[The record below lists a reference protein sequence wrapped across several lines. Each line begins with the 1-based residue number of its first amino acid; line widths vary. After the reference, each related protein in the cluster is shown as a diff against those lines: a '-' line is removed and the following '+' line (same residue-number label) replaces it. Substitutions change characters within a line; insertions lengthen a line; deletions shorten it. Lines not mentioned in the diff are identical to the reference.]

1 MLSQRDKSVI
11 VNILDEILGVG
22 TSLKGNEQAHYC
34 PFCHHHKK
42 KLQINLDTQQWHCW
56 VCDAKGR
63 KIQTLLRK
71 LQVDSSKI
79 KKIYEIYGDDYIVS
93 TTSTDEEKVEL
104 RLPSE
109 FKSLLDKPKG
119 LNPLYRKVEQYVK
132 NRGITKED
140 IIRYNIGYC
149 DGGIYNNRIIIPS
162 YDVDGRLNY
171 FIARSVYVEEKFKY
185 KNPPVS
191 KNVTI
196 FENQIN
202 WNKPITLTEGVF
214 DALAVKRNAI
224 PLLGKFIPKTLMD
237 SIYKKGVRDI
247 KIVLDKDAQKIAHPK
262 SWKDSRERT
271 TLEILCDTKGLPIYV
286 DGHLVGYSP
295 LKNPIDVL
303 PGWHKVGYF
312 PNDYTQDNNAL
323 ASKEKIMNDILVMGR
338 LDVYVDEGAHETI
351 ALNYQT
357 LGEEVVDYNKR
368 FQAGTWIGFSLF
380 FVTILLMSWGLA

>member
-11 VNILDEILGVG
+11 INILDEVLGVG
-22 TSLKGNEQAHYC
+22 TSLKGNEQSHHC

-79 KKIYEIYGDDYIVS
+79 RKIYEIYGDDYIVS

-109 FKSLLDKPKG
+109 FKSLLDTPKG
-119 LNPLYRKVEQYVK
+119 INPLYRKVEQYVK

-149 DGGIYNNRIIIPS
+149 DGGIYTNRIIIPS
-162 YDVDGRLNY
+162 YDRDNRLNY
-171 FIARSVYVEEKFKY
+171 FIARSVYEEEKFKY

-202 WNKPITLTEGVF
+202 WKEPITLTEGVF
-214 DALAVKRNAI
+214 DAMAVKRNAI

-237 SIYKKGVRDI
+237 SIYKNGVK
-247 KIVLDKDAQKIAHPK
+247 KISVILDKDAQEQA
-262 SWKDSRERT
+262 
-271 TLEILCDTKGLPIYV
+271 LYYV
-286 DGHLVGYSP
+286 NYFMNNGITVT
-295 LKNPIDVL
+295 NVL
-303 PGWHKVGYF
+303 PTEK
-312 PNDYTQDNNAL
+312 D
-323 ASKEKIMNDILVMGR
+323 ASDM
-338 LDVYVDEGAHETI
+338 
-351 ALNYQT
+351 
-357 LGEEVVDYNKR
+357 
-368 FQAGTWIGFSLF
+368 GFSKINKKLKTSESTGF
-380 FVTILLMSWGLA
+380 SDIISQKLSTLW